1 MIQTPES
8 VELAIYPSQ
17 LPTASRTLGDI
28 LDASTSAYPKA
39 IAVDDGKM
47 CLSYAELAQEVAVR
61 AEHLRAI
68 GVGVSDRVGVRV
80 SSGSIELYLAI
91 LAVLTTGAAYVP
103 VEADDP
109 DERAELVWAEAGV
122 CAVLIDGAKLTQHGA
137 PVGGLR
143 LTRRPGPD
151 DDAWIIFTSGSTGK
165 PKGVAVT
172 HRSAAAFVDA
182 EAQLFLPNLSRPIA
196 PGDRIL
202 AGLSVAFDAS
212 CEEMWLAWRH
222 GACLVPAPRSLVKA
236 GADLGAFLTA
246 QRISVVSTVPTLA
259 ALWPAEA
266 LRGVRLL
273 ILGGEVC
280 PPELATRL
288 ADSVGMGLGTVWNTY
303 GPTEATVVSCAAP
316 LSAGQPV
323 RIGLPL
329 AGWKFAVIGADGQPV
344 RWGETGELVIGGVG
358 LARYLDKA
366 KDTAKFAPL
375 PVVGWKRAYRSGD
388 LVLANPDGLVF
399 VGRND
404 EQVKL
409 GGRRIELGEI
419 DTALMTLP
427 GVRAAASAVRRSE
440 TGILVLVGYLVR
452 DRDRD
457 RAASSTDLELL
468 RRLLPVALVPMLV
481 VVDDLPVRTS
491 GKVHRAALPWPPPP
505 QLTDEETV
513 DGTTGWLAEQW
524 RRLLGVPAQ
533 LETNFFDLGGTSLAA
548 AQLVSLLRQRCS
560 ALSVVDIYR
569 HPTLTAMATRLD
581 ELGYTKNTARLVL
594 PTPRLVGFV
603 QVPIL
608 LVLLTFQGLRWL
620 ILIVIFNKLA
630 VLLVGPVTWA
640 EGREL
645 QVSWWQVI
653 TAWLLFISIPGR
665 VLSTAGAVRLLTAGI
680 TSGKYRRGG
689 SIHIRLWTA
698 ERLVTLSGITPIAG
712 THWCR
717 RYARLLGCRVGT
729 DAQLH
734 TLPPVTGL
742 ASFGAGCAVEPEA
755 DVAGWWLDGD
765 ILHVGGI
772 TIGAGARVGAR
783 TTLMPDSVLEPFA
796 DVEPGTCVT
805 STVLGGNR
813 TLGVRPVTAPEEAW
827 TQLRYTLSLLLLE
840 IVPALAAVPALGLSV
855 LVLDD
860 YNHSNFQQLIVAMLA
875 LAVPVTVLG
884 ILCYAAIVIALVRFA
899 GRYLHPGIYSWHGV
913 EAWAA
918 WLTHRLMWDA
928 RGVLFPLYASLLT
941 PSWLRMLGARI
952 GHGVEASTVLALPAL
967 LDADDGSFLADDV
980 LLASYELWAGRLRL
994 GTSSVGAR
1002 AFVGN
1007 SAIVGLEHAVPN
1019 GALIGVLATAPAPA
1033 LIKPGSSWLGR
1044 PAMSL
1049 PRRVEEPIDLSRTF
1063 DPSRR
1068 LVLARALVESW
1079 RLLPLVCSSLLAGLV
1094 GLGMLNIMYA
1104 AGFGWA
1110 VAAGGVLLLAAGIV
1124 ACALATTAKWFL
1136 TPTNRDGQQHP
1147 LWSFFVWRQELADT
1161 FVESLA
1167 VPWLAKLCYGTPLLP
1182 LWLRSLGAKIGPGV
1196 WCECHR
1202 LPEAE
1207 LVHLEAGATVNRG
1220 CVLQTHLF
1228 HDRLMRLDTLRL
1240 QPGATLGPHSIGL
1253 PGAVIGSGTTVGP
1266 SSLVIRGEHIPDGT
1280 RWLGNPV
1287 RHWPEEA
1294 ADSTQ
1299 WEAAP
1304 VHTLV

>member
-1 MIQTPES
+1 MKQTHES
-8 VELAIYPSQ
+8 ADLAIYSSQ
-17 LPTASRTLGDI
+17 VPPASRTLGDI
-28 LDASTSAYPKA
+28 LDASASAYPKA
-39 IAVDDGKM
+39 IAIDDGKM
-47 CLSYAELAQEVAVR
+47 CLSYAELIQEVAVR

-68 GVGVSDRVGVRV
+68 GVGISDRVGVRM
-80 SSGSIELYLAI
+80 SSGSTELYLAI

-122 CAVLIDGAKLTQHGA
+122 CAVLTDGANLTQHGA
-137 PVGGLR
+137 PIGGPR
-143 LTRRPGPD
+143 STRRPGPD

-182 EAQLFLPNLSRPIA
+182 EAQLFLPSLSRPIA

-236 GADLGAFLTA
+236 GADLGAFLTT

-266 LRGVRLL
+266 LRGMRLL
-273 ILGGEVC
+273 ILGGEAC
-280 PPELATRL
+280 PPKLATRL
-288 ADSVGMGLGTVWNTY
+288 ADSVGMGLGIVWNTY
-303 GPTEATVVSCAAP
+303 GPTEATVVSCAAL

-329 AGWKFAVIGADGQPV
+329 AGWKLAVIGADGQPV

-358 LARYLDKA
+358 LARYLDKV
-366 KDTAKFAPL
+366 KDAAKFVPL
-375 PVVGWKRAYRSGD
+375 PVVGWQRAYRSGD

-399 VGRND
+399 IGRND

-419 DTALMTLP
+419 DAALMTLP
-427 GVRAAASAVRRSE
+427 GVSAAASAVRRSE
-440 TGILVLVGYLVR
+440 TAILVLVGYLVR
-452 DRDRD
+452 DRDH
-457 RAASSTDLELL
+457 AANSTDLELL
-468 RRLLPVALVPMLV
+468 RRLLPAALVPMLV
-481 VVDDLPVRTS
+481 VVDDLPLRTS
-491 GKVHRAALPWPPPP
+491 GKINRAALPWPPPT
-505 QLTDEETV
+505 QLADEATV
-513 DGTTGWLAEQW
+513 DCTTGWLAEQW
-524 RRLLGVPAQ
+524 RRVLGVPAQ
-533 LETNFFDLGGTSLAA
+533 LKTNFFDIGGTSLAA
-548 AQLVSLLRQRCS
+548 AQLVSLLRQHYS
-560 ALSVVDIYR
+560 AVSVVDIYR
-569 HPTLTAMATRLD
+569 HPTLTALATRLD
-581 ELGYTKNTARLVL
+581 ELGYTKHTARLVL
-594 PTPRLVGFV
+594 PTPRLVGFF

-608 LVLLTFQGLRWL
+608 LGLLTFEGLRWL
-620 ILIVIFNKLA
+620 ILVVLFNKLA
-630 VLLVGPVTWA
+630 VLLVGPILWA
-640 EGREL
+640 EEREL
-645 QVSWWQVI
+645 QVSWWQI
-653 TAWLLFISIPGR
+653 IIAWLLLISIPGR

-680 TSGKYRRGG
+680 TSRKYRRGG

-698 ERLVTLSGITPIAG
+698 ERLVSLSGIYSIAG

-717 RYARLLGCRVGT
+717 RYARLLGCRVGNNV
-729 DAQLH
+729 QLH

-783 TTLMPDSVLEPFA
+783 TVLMPDSVLEPFA
-796 DVEPGTCVT
+796 DVEPGTCVK

-813 TLGVRPVTAPEEAW
+813 TLGVKSVTAPEGAW

-840 IVPALAAVPALGLSV
+840 IVPALAAVPALGLSA
-855 LVLDD
+855 LVLKD
-860 YNHSNFQQLIVAMLA
+860 YNHSNFQQLIVALLA
-875 LAVPVTVLG
+875 LAVPITVLS
-884 ILCYAAIVIALVRFA
+884 ILCYATIVIALTRLA

-918 WLTHRLMWDA
+918 WLTNRLMWDA
-928 RGVLFPLYASLLT
+928 RIALFSLYASLLT
-941 PSWLRMLGARI
+941 PSWLRVLGARI
-952 GHGVEASTVLALPAL
+952 GHRVEASTVLTLPAL

-980 LLASYELWAGRLRL
+980 LPAPYELWAGQLRL

-1019 GALIGVLATAPAPA
+1019 GALIGVLTTAPAPA

-1044 PAMSL
+1044 PAMSI

-1063 DPSRR
+1063 EPSRR
-1068 LVLARALVESW
+1068 LVLARALAESC
-1079 RLLPLVCSSLLAGLV
+1079 RLLPLICSSLLAELV
-1094 GLGMLNIMYA
+1094 GLGMLKIMYA

-1110 VAAGGVLLLAAGIV
+1110 VAAGGVLRLAAGVV
-1124 ACALATTAKWFL
+1124 ACALATTAKWLL
-1136 TPTNRDGQQHP
+1136 TPTVRAGQKHP
-1147 LWSFFVWRQELADT
+1147 LWSSFVWRHELADT

-1196 WCECHR
+1196 WCESHR
-1202 LPEAE
+1202 LTEAE

-1240 QPGATLGPHSIGL
+1240 QPGATLGPSSIGL
-1253 PGAVIGSGTTVGP
+1253 PGAVIGSGTTIGP
-1266 SSLVIRGEHIPDGT
+1266 SSLVMRREHIPDGT

-1287 RHWPEEA
+1287 RLWPEEA
-1294 ADSTQ
+1294 ADSTD